1 MTARPVASGPA
12 VAAAPRVRAA
22 APAGEAFGGIAWS
35 PDYLALLYYMASIIT
50 FRLPGAAV
58 AAAVC
63 LALLALR
70 IDTLQLPR
78 PLIWFLGFIAWSG
91 VTVFTS
97 PFRAL
102 AFDQFVILVK
112 LFLVAFM
119 AANVIRSKAQ
129 LRFTLGFAVVCFII
143 FPFRGAITNYFFG
156 YALFGR
162 AIWNFVY
169 ANPNDMAAF
178 AIIYASFA
186 LAASSL
192 YRTKWIRLSL
202 LAAALGFG
210 ALILLSQSRGAIVG
224 VGLAGLLMFVHSRQ
238 RVRIMVGALAIAVV
252 GAIVAPKSL
261 WQRLSGLAKISAAS
275 GMAGVDQERS
285 AEQRFQIAKVA
296 VTIAKDNPVLGV
308 GIGAYPEAHAVYA
321 TRLIGELPLAGG
333 KRDAHNTWLRLAAET
348 GMVGLLLFLGL
359 LGSVGR
365 TIRRVLKQ
373 PNAAPEAQD
382 GLRWLGLGLIAFFLA
397 GTFGSFAYLNVL
409 YLDFVLIWTLS
420 RQSAAGQVARS
431 APMRAV
437 TGSRAMTRGFRG
449 GMGRAPVLRPHRPS
463 AS

>member
-1 MTARPVASGPA
+1 MAARSRP
-12 VAAAPRVRAA
+12 RAA
-22 APAGEAFGGIAWS
+22 APAGEAFSGIAWS
-35 PDYLALLYYMASIIT
+35 PDYLALLYYMAAIIT
-50 FRLPGAAV
+50 FRLPGAAA

-78 PLIWFLGFIAWSG
+78 PLIWFLAFIGWSA
-91 VTVFTS
+91 VTVFAS
-97 PFRAL
+97 PFRAM
-102 AFDQFVILVK
+102 AFDQLVILVK

-129 LRFTLGFAVVCFII
+129 LRFTLGFAVVCFIA

-192 YRTKWIRLSL
+192 YRTKWIRAAL

-224 VGLAGLLMFVHSRQ
+224 VGLAGLLMFLQSRQ
-238 RVRIMVGALAIAVV
+238 RLRIMVGALAIAVV

-261 WQRLSGLAKISAAS
+261 WQRLGGLTKISAAA

-296 VTIAKDNPVLGV
+296 YTVAKDNPVLGT
-308 GIGAYPEAHAVYA
+308 GIGTYPEAHSLYA
-321 TRLIGELPLAGG
+321 TRRINELPLAGG

-365 TIRRVLKQ
+365 TIRQVVKQ
-373 PNAAPEAQD
+373 PNAAPEARD
-382 GLRWLGLGLIAFFLA
+382 ALRWLGLGLVAFFLA

-420 RQSAAGQVARS
+420 RQSGAGNPS
-431 APMRAV
+431 RAV
-437 TGSRAMTRGFRG
+437 PGRGVAGSRAVMRAPRG
-449 GMGRAPVLRPHRPS
+449 GASLVPVAHAHRHT
-463 AS
+463 AR